1 MEGLEGDIGRIEAR
15 SWRDET
21 GSVEMSTDIS
31 TRSIMKCRMRKTD
44 GTTQAG
50 LRASETE
57 SISI

>member
-31 TRSIMKCRMRKTD
+31 LRTTMKCRMRED
-44 GTTQAG
+44 DG
-50 LRASETE
+50 LRASEIE
-57 SISI
+57 FIPI